1 MVDIRLEDHTMTTGE
16 VIITVLE
23 ELTMGRLMEAQLTTE
38 RLVATTDLQ
47 DQILPGIVSLTPSSN
62 ELPTELQD
70 QVADT
75 VAQVQDLVEEDL
87 VNNYQ
92 SSEKEINHSQ
102 IAKT

>member
-1 MVDIRLEDHTMTTGE
+1 MVDTRLEGHTMMTGE
-16 VIITVLE
+16 VIITELE
-23 ELTMGRLMEAQLTTE
+23 ELTMGRLMEAQLTME

-47 DQILPGIVSLTPSSN
+47 DLILPGIVSLTPSSN
-62 ELPTELQD
+62 ELLTELQD

-92 SSEKEINHSQ
+92 SSEKRN
-102 IAKT
+102 

>member
-1 MVDIRLEDHTMTTGE
+1 MVDTQLEDHTMTTGE
-16 VIITVLE
+16 VIITVPE
-23 ELTMGRLMEAQLTTE
+23 ELTMGRLMEAQLTME

-47 DQILPGIVSLTPSSN
+47 DQILHGIVSQTHLSN

-92 SSEKEINHSQ
+92 SSEKRN
-102 IAKT
+102 